1 MENSENPDFR
11 NIKDTYKIEGT
22 IGRGSFA
29 TVKKAKFRATGERFA
44 VKVLSKKKMND
55 DDKAALLTEISI
67 LKHVDHPNIVKL
79 IDVFEDDRHWCLVME
94 LMSGGELFDQIL
106 EKE

>member
-1 MENSENPDFR
+1 MENSENPEFR

-29 TVKKAKFRATGERFA
+29 TVKKANFRATGERFA

-55 DDKAALLTEISI
+55 DDKTALQTEINI

-94 LMSGGELFDQIL
+94 LMQGGELFD
-106 EKE
+106 